1 MADVLTSIYEAFKAN
16 QIIWLHC
23 ENRIKYYDYPETG
36 SITQPYIVIDPLDAP
51 MQSDFADQEW
61 LTYTYLIQIDIQS
74 KKRLQ
79 TAEIAYE
86 VDKVMDSL
94 GFRQYTGG
102 ADQYDSDTGIF
113 RIAHTYRGTIY
124 RQEIIKGEK

>member
-16 QIIWLHC
+16 QVIWLHC

-51 MQSDFADQEW
+51 MQSDFADQAW

-94 GFRQYTGG
+94 GFRQFTGG
-102 ADQYDSDTGIF
+102 VDEYDPDAKIF
-113 RIAHTYRGTIY
+113 RIANTYRGTLY
-124 RQEIIKGEK
+124 RKEIIKGEK

>member
-1 MADVLTSIYEAFKAN
+1 MADVLTSIYEAFKGN
-16 QIIWLHC
+16 KVIWFPS
-23 ENRIKYYDYPETG
+23 ENRIKYYEYPETG
-36 SITQPYIVIDPLDAP
+36 SITQPYVVIDPLDAP

-79 TAEIAYE
+79 TAEIAFE

-102 ADQYDSDTGIF
+102 ADEYDSDTGIF